1 MRLGMMNYVE
11 SVVWGV
17 LAPDRFIVW
26 MLIIGSVL
34 LTRSQAKWGRRFV
47 VTATALL
54 IAISVLPLERWFLGP
69 LERRFV
75 VPDLSELKVDGIIVL
90 SGADNASRTLHWRQP
105 ALSESA
111 ERLTEGIGLALRHP
125 EATLVF
131 SDGAWGSTEEPIGAV
146 TARQLLETL
155 GADSLRVA
163 YEERSTSTWENALF
177 TKELVNPPRGEQWV
191 LVTSAYHMPRSFGAF
206 QAVGWDVI
214 PYPVDFRT
222 GPGTSVTF
230 LPAQSLVDLS
240 MGIREWI
247 ALVVYRLRGRTP
259 RMFPSA

>member
-1 MRLGMMNYVE
+1 MNYVE
-11 SVVWGV
+11 SVLWGV

-34 LTRSQAKWGRRFV
+34 LARSRAKWGRRFV
-47 VTATALL
+47 VAATALL
-54 IAISVLPLERWFLGP
+54 IVVSVLPVERWLLGP

-75 VPDLSELKVDGIIVL
+75 VPDLSELQVDGIIVL
-90 SGADNASRTLHWRQP
+90 AGASNVFSTLHWSQP

-131 SDGAWGSTEEPIGAV
+131 SDGAWDSTGESIGAV

-155 GADSLRVA
+155 SADSLRVA
-163 YEERSTSTWENALF
+163 YEERSRSTWENALF
-177 TKELVNPPRGEQWV
+177 TKELVNPSRGERWV
-191 LVTSAYHMPRSFGAF
+191 LVTSAFHMPRSFGAF

-214 PYPVDFRT
+214 AYPVDFRT

-230 LPAQSLVDLS
+230 QPARSLLELS
-240 MGIREWI
+240 MGMREWI
-247 ALVVYRLRGRTP
+247 ALVVYRVRGRTL
-259 RMFPSA
+259 RILPSA

>member
-1 MRLGMMNYVE
+1 M
-11 SVVWGV
+11 
-17 LAPDRFIVW
+17 
-26 MLIIGSVL
+26 
-34 LTRSQAKWGRRFV
+34 
-47 VTATALL
+47 
-54 IAISVLPLERWFLGP
+54 
-69 LERRFV
+69 
-75 VPDLSELKVDGIIVL
+75 VPDLSELQVDGIIVL
-90 SGADNASRTLHWRQP
+90 AGASNVFATLHWSQA

-131 SDGAWGSTEEPIGAV
+131 SDGAWDSTGEPIGAV
-146 TARQLLETL
+146 TARQLLETMAAN
-155 GADSLRVA
+155 GLRVA

-177 TKELVNPPRGEQWV
+177 TKELVNPSRGERWV
-191 LVTSAYHMPRSFGAF
+191 LVTSAYHMPRSLGVF

-247 ALVVYRLRGRTP
+247 ALVVYRVLGRTP
-259 RMFPSA
+259 RIFPSA

>member
-1 MRLGMMNYVE
+1 MI
-11 SVVWGV
+11 
-17 LAPDRFIVW
+17 A
-26 MLIIGSVL
+26 
-34 LTRSQAKWGRRFV
+34 RSRAKWGRRFV

-54 IAISVLPLERWFLGP
+54 IVISVLPLERWFLGP

-75 VPDLSELKVDGIIVL
+75 VPDLSELQVDGIIVL
-90 SGADNASRTLHWRQP
+90 AGASNVFATLHWGQA

-131 SDGAWGSTEEPIGAV
+131 SDGAWDSTGEPIGAV
-146 TARQLLETL
+146 TARQLLETMAAN
-155 GADSLRVA
+155 GLRVA

-177 TKELVNPPRGEQWV
+177 TKELVNPSRGERWV
-191 LVTSAYHMPRSFGAF
+191 LVTSAYHMPRSLGVF

-214 PYPVDFRT
+214 PYPVDLRT

-230 LPAQSLVDLS
+230 TFLPARSLVDLS
-240 MGIREWI
+240 MGIKEWI
-247 ALVVYRLRGRTP
+247 ALVVYRVLGRTP
-259 RMFPSA
+259 RIFPSA